1 MKAVPGERVH
11 LLWLFHPLIRPGWRI
26 PDAPIF
32 CIVLTGKRVLER
44 RAFANVYLQGTISRE
59 VIMFTLSRLALAL
72 WPAAFQRKV
81 LLVGD
86 YEFTQDRPIP

>member
-1 MKAVPGERVH
+1 M
-11 LLWLFHPLIRPGWRI
+11 
-26 PDAPIF
+26 
-32 CIVLTGKRVLER
+32 LEVY
-44 RAFANVYLQGTISRE
+44 AFANAYLQGIISRE